1 MKRWILFF
9 SLSLFAGNIAV
20 GGRNTDSLRIT
31 REIYVIRVT
40 EHININGRLDEKAW
54 NKSDVASNFTIYEP
68 YNGLKASQQ
77 SEVRVLYDDFAIYI
91 GARLYDTA
99 PDSIFREL
107 GQRDN
112 SDRLRSD
119 AFSVFISTYNDGVN
133 FLQFTVSASGVQ
145 TDIKLTSNKSDRN
158 WNAVWESA
166 VGFDSLGWTV
176 EMKIPY
182 SALRFAM
189 NENQIWGIN
198 FSRLIK
204 RKNEVSTWNFVDNA
218 QAGFITQSGILKGI
232 SGIKPPLRLS
242 FLPYISGYVDQYA
255 GTKGLDSRVS
265 GGMDLKLGLAQ
276 SFTLDVTLIPDF
288 GQVRSDDKV
297 LNLTPF
303 EVKYDEARQF
313 FTEGTEL
320 FGKAGIFYSRR
331 IGGTPIHYNTIYN
344 ALNANEIVEKNPLEA
359 KMINASKLS
368 GRFANGL
375 GFGFFNA
382 MTENTYAEILD
393 TVSGKRRKLLTQ
405 GFTNYNI
412 TVFDQNIPNNSYVS
426 LINTNVYCP
435 IDSFTANV
443 TATEFNLKNKKQSFS
458 ISGVGALSQ
467 RFVDSVQQGFK
478 SNLSISKI
486 SGNIQGHIWANI
498 ESEHYNP
505 NDLGYL
511 RSPNVISSGV
521 DLSYKVFEPFWK
533 ILNMEARID
542 FSNSWL
548 YTPNAFQSQRLAFRV
563 KFTNTQNFTGG
574 FNASYNPRYGYDYY
588 EPRVEGQKFQ
598 TPRVL
603 WLQWWGSPDYRRTFV
618 MDHRFSFWFADMY
631 NQKGYMYSLSP
642 RIRFSDRL
650 ITIYSWAYQS
660 EQNNIGYYAYD
671 GSNILFGSR
680 KLVTITNTLN
690 IQLAFTAK
698 SFLNIRARHYIRHFK
713 YNEFFTLKNDGSLEQ
728 TNSITNP
735 ANRNYNLFNIDMFYQ
750 WHFAHGSELVFAWKN
765 QAEELLDSPQYR
777 YFNNI
782 EGIWNSPQNNSLSI
796 KILYYVDYQ
805 TIRKLKS

>member
-9 SLSLFAGNIAV
+9 SLSFLLGNIAL
-20 GGRNTDSLRIT
+20 GGRNKDSLRVT
-31 REIYVIRVT
+31 REIYAVRVT
-40 EHININGRLDEKAW
+40 EHIYINGRLEENAW
-54 NKSDVASNFTIYEP
+54 SKSDIANNFTIYEP
-68 YNGLKASQQ
+68 YNGLKASHQT
-77 SEVRVLYDDFAIYI
+77 EVSVLYDDVAIYI
-91 GARLYDTA
+91 GARLYDTS

-119 AFSVFISTYNDGVN
+119 AFSVYLSTYNDGVN
-133 FLQFTVSASGVQ
+133 YLQFTVSASGVQ
-145 TDIKLTSNKSDRN
+145 TDIKLTSSKSDRN

-166 VGFDSLGWTV
+166 VGIDSLGWIV

-182 SALRFAM
+182 SALRFTKS
-189 NENQIWGIN
+189 NNQVWGIN

-204 RKNEVSTWNFVDNA
+204 RKNEVSTWNFVDIA

-232 SGIKPPLRLS
+232 SGVKPPLRLS

-255 GTKGLDSRVS
+255 GTNTLESRVS

-288 GQVRSDDKV
+288 GQVRADDKV

-320 FGKAGIFYSRR
+320 FGKAGVFYSRR
-331 IGGTPIHYNTIYN
+331 IGGTPTHYNEAYDS
-344 ALNANEIVEKNPLEA
+344 LKANEIVEKNPLES

-382 MTENTYAEILD
+382 MTENTYAELLD

-412 TVFDQNIPNNSYVS
+412 TVFDQNLPNNSYVS
-426 LINTNVYCP
+426 LINTNVYRP
-435 IDSFTANV
+435 VDSFTANV
-443 TATEFNLKNKKQSFS
+443 TATEFNLKNKTQTLS
-458 ISGVGALSQ
+458 IGGVGALSQ

-478 SNLSISKI
+478 TNLSISKI
-486 SGNIQGHIWANI
+486 SGNIQGYIWTNI

-511 RSPNVISSGV
+511 RSPNEFSSGMAV
-521 DLSYKVFEPFWK
+521 AYKVFEPFWK
-533 ILNMEARID
+533 LLNMEARVE
-542 FSNSWL
+542 FSNSRL
-548 YTPNAFQSQRLAFRV
+548 YSPNSFQSQDLSFQL
-563 KFTNTQNFTGG
+563 KFTNIHNFTGG
-574 FNASYNPRYGYDYY
+574 FNASYNPRNGYDYY
-588 EPRVEGQKFQ
+588 EPRVEGRKFL
-598 TPRVL
+598 TPHVI
-603 WLQWWGSPDYRRTFV
+603 WFQWWGSPDYRKTIAL
-618 MDHRFSFWFADMY
+618 DHRFSFWVADMY

-650 ITIYSWAYQS
+650 LTIYSWSYQT
-660 EQNNIGYYAYD
+660 EHNNIGYYDYD
-671 GSNILFGSR
+671 GSNIFFGSR
-680 KLVTITNTLN
+680 KLVTITNTLS
-690 IQLAFTAK
+690 IQFAFTAK
-698 SFLNIRARHYIRHFK
+698 SFLSIRARHYISHFK
-713 YNEFFTLKNDGSLEQ
+713 YNEFFTLKNDGSLEK
-728 TNSITNP
+728 TNLITNP
-735 ANRNYNLFNIDMFYQ
+735 VNRNYNLFNIDMFYQ
-750 WHFAHGSELVFAWKN
+750 WHFAPGSELVFAWKN
-765 QAEELLDSPQYR
+765 QVEELMDNPQYS

-782 EGIWNSPQNNSLSI
+782 EGIWNSPQNNSFSI
-796 KILYYVDYQ
+796 KILYYIDYQ
-805 TIRKLKS
+805 MLRKLKS

>member
-1 MKRWILFF
+1 MKRWILLF
-9 SLSLFAGNIAV
+9 SLSFLVGNIAL
-20 GGRNTDSLRIT
+20 GGRNKDSLRIA
-31 REIYVIRVT
+31 REIYAIRAT
-40 EHININGRLDEKAW
+40 EHIYINGRLDENVW
-54 NKSDVASNFTIYEP
+54 GKSDFANNFTIYEP
-68 YNGLKASQQ
+68 YNGQKASQQ
-77 SEVRVLYDDFAIYI
+77 TEVSVLYDDFAIYI
-91 GARLYDTA
+91 GARLFDTS

-119 AFSVFISTYNDGVN
+119 AFSVYLSTYNDGVN
-133 FLQFTVSASGVQ
+133 YLQFTVSASGVQ
-145 TDIKLTSNKSDRN
+145 TDIKITSNQSDRN

-166 VGFDSLGWTV
+166 VGFDSLGWIV

-182 SALRFAM
+182 SALRFSK
-189 NENQIWGIN
+189 NVNQVWGIN

-204 RKNEVSTWNFVDNA
+204 RKNEVSTWNFVDKA

-232 SGIKPPLRLS
+232 SGVKPPLRLS

-331 IGGTPIHYNTIYN
+331 IGGTPAFYDAAYDSLKT
-344 ALNANEIVEKNPLEA
+344 NEIVDKNPLET
-359 KMINASKLS
+359 KMVNASKLS

-412 TVFDQNIPNNSYVS
+412 TVLDQNLPNNSYVS
-426 LINTNVYCP
+426 LINTNVYRP
-435 IDSFTANV
+435 VDSFIANV
-443 TATEFNLKNKKQSFS
+443 TATEFNLKNKKQSFG

-467 RFVDSVQQGFK
+467 RFIDSVQHGFK
-478 SNLSISKI
+478 TNLSISKI
-486 SGNIQGHIWANI
+486 SGNIQGYIWANI

-511 RSPNVISSGV
+511 RSPNEISSGAALV
-521 DLSYKVFEPFWK
+521 YKVFEPFWK
-533 ILNMEARID
+533 LLNLEARLE
-542 FSNSWL
+542 FSNSRL
-548 YTPNAFQSQRLAFRV
+548 YNPKVFQSQEIEFQA
-563 KFTNTQNFTGG
+563 KFTNTNNFTGG

-588 EPRVEGQKFQ
+588 EPRVEGRKFL
-598 TPRVL
+598 TPHVL
-603 WLQWWGSPDYRRTFV
+603 WLQWWGSPDYRKTFAL
-618 MDHRFSFWFADMY
+618 DHRFSFWYADMY
-631 NQKGYMYSLSP
+631 NQKGYMYSISP
-642 RIRFSDRL
+642 RIRFSDKL
-650 ITIYSWAYQS
+650 LTIYSWAYQS
-660 EQNNIGYYAYD
+660 ERNNIGYYDYD
-671 GSNILFGSR
+671 GSNIFFGSR
-680 KLVTITNTLN
+680 KLVTITNTLS
-690 IQLAFTAK
+690 IQFAFTAK
-698 SFLNIRARHYIRHFK
+698 SFLSIRARHYIRHFK
-713 YNEFFTLKNDGSLEQ
+713 YNEFFTLKNDGLLEQ

-735 ANRNYNLFNIDMFYQ
+735 ENRNYNLFNIDMFYQ
-750 WHFAHGSELVFAWKN
+750 WHFAPGSELVFAWKN
-765 QAEELLDSPQYR
+765 QAEELLDNPQYR
-777 YFNNI
+777 YFKNI
-782 EGIWNSPQNNSLSI
+782 EGIWNSPQNNSFSI
-796 KILYYVDYQ
+796 KILYYIDYQ
-805 TIRKLKS
+805 MIRKFKS

>member
-1 MKRWILFF
+1 MKRWFLFF
-9 SLSLFAGNIAV
+9 FLSILLGNIAL
-20 GGRNTDSLRIT
+20 GGRNKDSLRIT
-31 REIYVIRVT
+31 REIYAIRVT
-40 EHININGRLDEKAW
+40 ENIYINGRLDENAW
-54 NKSDVASNFTIYEP
+54 SKSDVANNFTIYEP
-68 YNGLKASQQ
+68 YNGLKASHQT
-77 SEVRVLYDDFAIYI
+77 EVSVLYDDVAIYI
-91 GARLYDTA
+91 GARLYDTS

-119 AFSVFISTYNDGVN
+119 AFTVYLSTYNDGVN
-133 FLQFTVSASGVQ
+133 YLQFTVSASGVQ

-166 VGFDSLGWTV
+166 VGIDSLGWIV

-182 SALRFAM
+182 SALRFTM
-189 NENQIWGIN
+189 SNNQIWGIN
-198 FSRLIK
+198 FSRLVK
-204 RKNEVSTWNFVDNA
+204 RKNEVSTWNFVDIA

-232 SGIKPPLRLS
+232 SGVKPPLRLS

-320 FGKAGIFYSRR
+320 FGKAGLFYSRR
-331 IGGTPIHYNTIYN
+331 IGGMPTNYYSVYDS
-344 ALNANEIVEKNPLEA
+344 LKANEIIEKNPQETKL
-359 KMINASKLS
+359 INASKLS

-375 GFGFFNA
+375 GVGLFNA
-382 MTENTYAEILD
+382 MTQNTYAEVVD
-393 TVSGKRRKLLTQ
+393 TITGQRHKLLTQ

-412 TVFDQNIPNNSYVS
+412 TVLDQNLPNNSYIS
-426 LINTNVYCP
+426 LINTNVYRP
-435 IDSFTANV
+435 TNKFIGNV
-443 TATEFNLKNKKQSFS
+443 TATEFNLKNKKQTFG

-467 RFVDSVQQGFK
+467 RVLDSVQRGFK
-478 SNLSISKI
+478 SSVTVSKI
-486 SGNIQGHIWANI
+486 SGNIQGYLWTNI

-505 NDLGYL
+505 NDMGYL
-511 RSPNVISSGV
+511 RSPNEFSYGGV
-521 DLSYKVFEPFWK
+521 LAYKVFEPFWK
-533 ILNMEARID
+533 LLNFEANIG
-542 FSNSWL
+542 FSNSEL
-548 YTPNAFQSQRLAFRV
+548 YSPRSFQNQDISLNIR
-563 KFTNTQNFTGG
+563 FTNINNFSGG
-574 FNASYNPRYGYDYY
+574 FSASYNPRYGYDYY
-588 EPRVEGQKFQ
+588 EPRVEGRKLL
-598 TPRVL
+598 TPHVL
-603 WLQWWGSPDYRRTFV
+603 WLQWWGSPDYRKTV
-618 MDHRFSFWFADMY
+618 ALDHRLSVWYADMY
-631 NQKGYMYSLSP
+631 NQKGYMYSISP

-671 GSNILFGSR
+671 GSNIFFGSR

-728 TNSITNP
+728 TNLITNP

-750 WHFAHGSELVFAWKN
+750 WHFAPGSELVFAWKN
-765 QAEELLDSPQYR
+765 QAEELLDNPQYR

-782 EGIWNSPQNNSLSI
+782 EGIWNSPQNNSFSI
-796 KILYYVDYQ
+796 KILYYIDYQ
-805 TIRKLKS
+805 TFRKLKS